1 MSTISTKPLFLLA
14 LVASTIAI
22 AHGFS
27 STASPMRSPMATTLN
42 VATDASTD
50 FPSAMPEEV
59 DPHVTI
65 GVDPEKLAIGI
76 NATEFL
82 EWVGTRNDLIQ
93 KMESDF
99 KSFKREKVEEEVD
112 KFMMDAEGVNMY
124 IRYLKD
130 KEENPGKYAQQA
142 LEQELSLSNP
152 KTLATY
158 GAWLVGGVSFG
169 AIRKEFIDPKFASGE
184 WQPISIEFPFM
195 PKTDAAVEA
204 ASTLTSKATNVIVD
218 GISNGYDSLDHFV

>member
-1 MSTISTKPLFLLA
+1 MSTFCGSPLFLLV
-14 LVASTIAI
+14 LVAITIAT

-27 STASPMRSPMATTLN
+27 SAGSPMRSPMATTLN
-42 VATDASTD
+42 VATEASTD
-50 FPSAMPEEV
+50 FPSAMPEAV
-59 DPHVTI
+59 DPHDTI
-65 GVDPEKLAIGI
+65 GVEPDALAIGI

-82 EWVGTRNDLIQ
+82 EWVGSRDDLIK
-93 KMESDF
+93 KMEADF
-99 KSFKREKVEEEVD
+99 KSFSPERVEEEVN

-169 AIRKEFIDPKFASGE
+169 ALRREFIDPKFASGE
-184 WQPISIEFPFM
+184 WKAINIELPFM
-195 PKTDAAVEA
+195 QKTDAAVEA
-204 ASTLTSKATNVIVD
+204 ASTLTSKATNMIVD
-218 GISNGYDSLDHFV
+218 GISNGYDSLDNFV